1 MVNVTKEANTKDDEH
16 RDWRDRVAS
25 MQRRECAVRWRGG
38 QNTGWWSQQGRL
50 WLNRQVAI
58 CSGIRTDL
66 GAGVRNSGHIRL
78 QGGIYCQESDLSDI
92 RLQDKD
98 ATRPKEELGL
108 RTRSPTSG
116 LSLLPPF
123 ILSLSY
129 SWISPLF
136 WFTWQKTW
144 PVTASELLHAAG
156 IQREI
161 DRVSVPSQ
169 NV

>member
-1 MVNVTKEANTKDDEH
+1 MSYVDEQDCPWRTYNVIYKQIGILQCTVVNVTKEAHTKDGEH

-50 WLNRQVAI
+50 WLDRQVAI

-66 GAGVRNSGHIRL
+66 GAGIRNSGHIHL
-78 QGGIYCQESDLSDI
+78 QGGIYCQESDLSDV

-98 ATRPKEELGL
+98 TTRPKEELGS

-116 LSLLPPF
+116 LSFAAHLHS
-123 ILSLSY
+123 LSL
-129 SWISPLF
+129 L
-136 WFTWQKTW
+136 
-144 PVTASELLHAAG
+144 
-156 IQREI
+156 
-161 DRVSVPSQ
+161 
-169 NV
+169 